1 MSTQILALFDDE
13 QTADKAAKAIDDLDY
28 EDLSWEFITTDSDD
42 VRIVPGISSRHSA
55 DLTDP
60 VGFVQETDPPTSY
73 ALDDL
78 DLDDAEKEFFA
89 QGLEGNAIVF
99 KVDAPDEAVD
109 QVEQILRDHN
119 AGRYTEA

>member
-13 QTADKAAKAIDDLDY
+13 RAADEAAKDIDALDY
-28 EDLSWEFITTDSDD
+28 EDLTWEFISTDPDD
-42 VRIVPGISSRHSA
+42 VRIVPGIASRNSA
-55 DLTDP
+55 DLNNP
-60 VGFVQETDPPTSY
+60 VGFVQETDPPTNY

-89 QGLEGNAIVF
+89 QGLEGNAIVI

-109 QVEQILRDHN
+109 QVEQILKEHN